1 MALPKKKPVLVEL
14 LGGPGT
20 GKTMLALLTTGEL
33 KASGVDAEYVGEV
46 ARELIMSGEFDYL
59 LRRYGSEGLQSNL
72 LWKQR
77 ERLRA
82 AINSGPD
89 VVVTDSPL
97 ILQKLYQAANSPL
110 QDLTL
115 SDSEITHGMCS
126 HVLTFWPSHSRTEAT
141 HVLRGRHQTIAQ
153 AEDLDVRLRN
163 LLYEEN
169 YSFQELEAGMPEW
182 QVDAIIHA
190 INKTKG

>member
-14 LGGPGT
+14 LGGPGA

-126 HVLTFWPSHSRTEAT
+126 HVLAFWPSHSRTEAT